1 MNNPSLLKTISLTS
15 LALIAFA
22 ANSVLCR
29 LALGEQSIDAS
40 SFTIIRLLSGAL
52 ILFIIVSFKHYLSNR
67 KQVSNGLDIE
77 KTESKEDSNSS
88 WSGSL
93 MLFIYALTFSFA
105 YITLDTATG
114 ALILFGSVQ
123 ITMILVNTFNGNR
136 LHFTEWLGVVIAFIG
151 FVYLMLPGINT
162 PSAFGFFLM
171 TISGIAW
178 GLYTLKGRGSQNPLM
193 DTAHNFIKTIPL
205 VIVVGLVQLL
215 IIKST
220 HLSNTGIYLA
230 ILSGAI
236 ASGVGYS
243 IWYSVLPH
251 LSVVL
256 SAILQLLVP
265 VIAALGGIL
274 FVNELITQRLL
285 ISALM
290 ILGGIL
296 LVIIGKQYLMKT
308 DKKL

>member
-1 MNNPSLLKTISLTS
+1 MLKHSLIKTFVLTS

-29 LALGEQSIDAS
+29 LALGESSIDAS
-40 SFTIIRLLSGAL
+40 SFTIIRLLSGAAA
-52 ILFIIVSFKHYLSNR
+52 LFVIISIKNR
-67 KQVSNGLDIE
+67 LNKNNESIK
-77 KTESKEDSNSS
+77 KTKGN
-88 WSGSL
+88 WRGSL
-93 MLFIYALTFSFA
+93 MLFVYALSFSFA
-105 YITLDTATG
+105 YISLDTATG
-114 ALILFGSVQ
+114 ALILFGAVQ
-123 ITMILVNTFNGNR
+123 ITMIVINTIKGNR
-136 LHFTEWLGVVIAFIG
+136 LHFTEWLGVALAFAG

-162 PSAFGFFLM
+162 PSTFGFALM

-178 GLYTLKGRGSQNPLM
+178 GLYTLNGRGSENPLS

-205 VIVVGLVQLL
+205 LVIIGLVQ
-215 IIKST
+215 IFIMKST
-220 HLSNTGIYLA
+220 HLTNTGVMLA

-256 SAILQLLVP
+256 SAVLQLLVP
-265 VIAALGGIL
+265 VIAALGGVL
-274 FVNELITQRLL
+274 LVNEVITPRLTN
-285 ISALM
+285 SALM

-296 LVIIGKQYLMKT
+296 LVILGKQYLL
-308 DKKL
+308 KK

>member
-1 MNNPSLLKTISLTS
+1 MPKPSHLKIIYLTV

-29 LALGEQSIDAS
+29 LALGDNSIDAA
-40 SFTIIRLLSGAL
+40 SFTIIRLLSGA
-52 ILFIIVSFKHYLSNR
+52 ITLFILINLKKVFY
-67 KQVSNGLDIE
+67 KQKIN
-77 KTESKEDSNSS
+77 KNESHGN
-88 WSGSL
+88 WYGTF

-123 ITMILVNTFNGNR
+123 ITMVLVNTLKGNR
-136 LHFTEWLGVVIAFIG
+136 LHFVEWLGVVLAFIG

-162 PSAFGFFLM
+162 PSLFGFILM
-171 TISGIAW
+171 TVSGIAW
-178 GLYTLKGRGSQNPLM
+178 GLYTLNGRGSQNPLM
-193 DTAHNFIKTIPL
+193 DTAYNFIKTIPL
-205 VIVVGLVQLL
+205 VVIVALIQLL
-215 IIKST
+215 IMKNT
-220 HLSNTGIYLA
+220 QLSNTGIILA

-256 SAILQLLVP
+256 SAVLQLLVP
-265 VIAALGGIL
+265 VIAALGGVL

-296 LVIIGKQYLMKT
+296 MVILSKQYLIRKEANH
-308 DKKL
+308 

>member
-1 MNNPSLLKTISLTS
+1 MSTPSHLKTIYLTT

-22 ANSVLCR
+22 ANSILCR
-29 LALGEQSIDAS
+29 LALGDVNIDAA
-40 SFTIIRLLSGAL
+40 SFTIIRLLSGA
-52 ILFIIVSFKHYLSNR
+52 ITLFIIIMLKRNFAKDKDINTDTDNQTH
-67 KQVSNGLDIE
+67 SNG
-77 KTESKEDSNSS
+77 S
-88 WSGSL
+88 WYGSL

-123 ITMILVNTFNGNR
+123 ITMVLVNTLKGNR
-136 LHFTEWLGVVIAFIG
+136 LHFVEWFGVILAFIG
-151 FVYLMLPGINT
+151 FIYLMLPGINT
-162 PSAFGFFLM
+162 PSVFGFILM
-171 TISGIAW
+171 TISGVAW
-178 GLYTLKGRGSQNPLM
+178 GLYTLNGRGSQNPLM
-193 DTAHNFIKTIPL
+193 DTAYNFIKTIPL
-205 VIVVGLVQLL
+205 VIIVVLLQLL
-215 IIKST
+215 IMENT
-220 HLSNTGIYLA
+220 HLSNTGIMLA

-256 SAILQLLVP
+256 SAVLQLLVP
-265 VIAALGGIL
+265 VIAAVGGVL
-274 FVNELITQRLL
+274 FVNELITPRLL

-296 LVIIGKQYLMKT
+296 LIILSKQYLL
-308 DKKL
+308 KKSI

>member
-1 MNNPSLLKTISLTS
+1 MLKNPLIKTFTLTS

-29 LALGEQSIDAS
+29 LALGESSIDAS
-40 SFTIIRLLSGAL
+40 SFTIIRLLSGAA
-52 ILFIIVSFKHYLSNR
+52 ILFIIITIKN
-67 KQVSNGLDIE
+67 KLDKNNSATT
-77 KTESKEDSNSS
+77 KTKGS
-88 WSGSL
+88 WHGSL

-105 YITLDTATG
+105 YISLDTATG
-114 ALILFGSVQ
+114 ALILFGAVQ
-123 ITMILVNTFNGNR
+123 ITMIIINTIKGNR
-136 LHFTEWLGVVIAFIG
+136 LHFTEWLGVALAFVG
-151 FVYLMLPGINT
+151 FIYLMLPGINT
-162 PSAFGFFLM
+162 PSAFGFALM

-178 GLYTLKGRGSQNPLM
+178 GLYTLNGRGSENPLF

-205 VIVVGLVQLL
+205 LVLIGLAQ
-215 IIKST
+215 IFMMEST
-220 HLSNTGIYLA
+220 HLTGTGIMLA

-256 SAILQLLVP
+256 SAVLQLLVP
-265 VIAALGGIL
+265 VIAALGGVL
-274 FVNELITQRLL
+274 LVNEVITPRLIN
-285 ISALM
+285 SALM

-296 LVIIGKQYLMKT
+296 LVILGKQYLL
-308 DKKL
+308 KK

>member
-1 MNNPSLLKTISLTS
+1 MIKNICFTT

-29 LALGEQSIDAS
+29 LALGDDSIDAA
-40 SFTIIRLLSGAL
+40 SFTIIRLLSGAITL
-52 ILFIIVSFKHYLSNR
+52 WVLLHFKKIFYSKSNN
-67 KQVSNGLDIE
+67 QE
-77 KTESKEDSNSS
+77 ESKGS
-88 WSGSL
+88 WYGSL

-123 ITMILVNTFNGNR
+123 ITMILINTIKGNR
-136 LHFTEWLGVVIAFIG
+136 LHIVEWFGVVLAFIG

-162 PSAFGFFLM
+162 PSAFGFILM

-178 GLYTLKGRGSQNPLM
+178 GLYTLNGRSSENPLM

-205 VIVVGLVQLL
+205 VIVVALIQLL
-215 IIKST
+215 IMKNT
-220 HLSNTGIYLA
+220 HLSSTGIILA

-243 IWYSVLPH
+243 IWYSALPN

-256 SAILQLLVP
+256 SAVLQLLVP
-265 VIAALGGIL
+265 VIAALGGVL
-274 FVNELITQRLL
+274 LVNELITQRLL
-285 ISALM
+285 LSALM

-296 LVIIGKQYLMKT
+296 LVIIAKQYLIKKT
-308 DKKL
+308 ANN

>member
-1 MNNPSLLKTISLTS
+1 MNKPSLIKTILFTA
-15 LALIAFA
+15 LALMAFA

-29 LALGEQSIDAS
+29 LALGEKSIDAA
-40 SFTIIRLLSGAL
+40 SFTIVRLFSGAITLWVL
-52 ILFIIVSFKHYLSNR
+52 IYLKSMIGNNKSN
-67 KQVSNGLDIE
+67 KE
-77 KTESKEDSNSS
+77 KASS
-88 WSGSL
+88 GSWYGSL
-93 MLFIYALTFSFA
+93 MLFIYALAFSFA

-123 ITMILVNTFNGNR
+123 ITMILVNTFKGNR
-136 LHFTEWLGVVIAFIG
+136 LHLIEWLGVVLAFTG

-162 PSAFGFFLM
+162 PSLYGFILM

-178 GLYTLKGRGSQNPLM
+178 GFYTLNGRGSQNPLM

-205 VIVVGLVQLL
+205 IVIVGILQILIMKGIQLS
-215 IIKST
+215 K
-220 HLSNTGIYLA
+220 TGIFLA

-243 IWYSVLPH
+243 IWYSVLPN

-256 SAILQLLVP
+256 SAVLQLLVP
-265 VIAALGGIL
+265 VIAAFGGIL

-285 ISALM
+285 LSGLM
-290 ILGGIL
+290 ILCGIL
-296 LVIIGKQYLMKT
+296 LVILSKQYLHE
-308 DKKL
+308 KKLL